1 MFKVRTHKRRPR
13 LGQRVDG
20 ERCTALRA
28 VDGRRKGASG
38 DLLHGAWTRRD
49 SRGRARAVLARQGE
63 QRMLSPEL
71 TARWASFIHRA
82 LALHAC
88 LLGGGGEVRFTQLHT
103 QAHTRRRNQ
112 LHIARHAP

>member
-1 MFKVRTHKRRPR
+1 MARGPAAIAAA
-13 LGQRVDG
+13 
-20 ERCTALRA
+20 ERALSWQ
-28 VDGRRKGASG
+28 GKE
-38 DLLHGAWTRRD
+38 
-49 SRGRARAVLARQGE
+49 SRE
-63 QRMLSPEL
+63 MLSPEL